1 VLSKTTKHSTA
12 KQAGKIARLANVNL
26 LILGH
31 YSSRYDNIN
40 DFKTEAETEFNNV
53 LLSED
58 NKIIEI

>member
-1 VLSKTTKHSTA
+1 MTK
-12 KQAGKIARLANVNL
+12 KINL

-40 DFKTEAETEFNNV
+40 DFKTEAETEFNKV

>member
-1 VLSKTTKHSTA
+1 MLSKTTKHSTA

-31 YSSRYDNIN
+31 YSSRYDNIT